1 MAIKSIRI
9 KNLLSFEDFTLE
21 NISDINCIIGKNNVG
36 KSNLL
41 KVLDFF
47 YKSLNDEKVIPLP
60 LRSNYSS
67 HGTITITY
75 DTSRLEDVIRG
86 GYNNSNYQKN
96 IYNKLYKSETYSWE
110 DILNRRVKKNSFTLT
125 LKIKKDNST
134 SWSVDDKE
142 VRSILHRI
150 YPFFSID
157 TRRMDL
163 YNWKYLWS
171 IVTKLKFINTK
182 NLSRNKIV
190 DFFDENVS
198 SKSNSY
204 RDYVESIREITRTS
218 AYSYE
223 DKLLQYISVGLDGQS
238 FNIDGFELNTQSDGT
253 NSFKFIETF
262 LNLIITLTRR
272 EFITPTVFIDEPE
285 IGLHPKRCEDLI
297 QNLNDVYVKFKKADN
312 LWEKGKYR
320 TPYPK
325 IILSTHSPAILKS
338 VIKLFNTPE
347 EHKIYHLTNNAEM
360 TVCSVMNSYFNDKRF
375 LNLFSEN
382 EAKLFFSNFILFVE
396 GATEIELFGNKYIK
410 ELFPTLRKI
419 DLYETNEVMLKAIR
433 PTNSNLLIPYLVIYD
448 ADKMIDVD
456 MRNEKINFLSKEV
469 NLKLIT
475 ESYKKNYWNSDG
487 RGHYLKLKNIILL
500 EKQKK
505 ELTNNKIKFSN
516 FNIKNIINQI
526 NNILRKNESTHINHN
541 TIEGCVINEKNIKI
555 FIKWLICEYE
565 EKVKIGCKGSP
576 NTVIDIHRTKP
587 KNKLDIN
594 KAFDAIYGKNENSN
608 NIVITGI
615 NLNFSE
621 YIKREHFKN
630 LFREFIKRGVNKSDL
645 TIILRMVFEGKS
657 DTLCSKKNNNFKH
670 VGQEVKHLITL
681 TENML
686 TNKLP
691 YGSSKTGGW
700 VSSFIEFAI
709 QECKSG
715 SHSEA
720 DVKSKFSSAFPEIFG
735 IITTI
740 SSSIE

>member
-1 MAIKSIRI
+1 
-9 KNLLSFEDFTLE
+9 
-21 NISDINCIIGKNNVG
+21 
-36 KSNLL
+36 
-41 KVLDFF
+41 
-47 YKSLNDEKVIPLP
+47 
-60 LRSNYSS
+60 
-67 HGTITITY
+67 
-75 DTSRLEDVIRG
+75 
-86 GYNNSNYQKN
+86 
-96 IYNKLYKSETYSWE
+96 
-110 DILNRRVKKNSFTLT
+110 
-125 LKIKKDNST
+125 
-134 SWSVDDKE
+134 
-142 VRSILHRI
+142 
-150 YPFFSID
+150 
-157 TRRMDL
+157 MDL

-565 EKVKIGCKGSP
+565 EKVKIGCKGNP